1 MISFLRQSWN
11 SSLVKLNTS
20 NPGRVEF
27 CFLDAHSE
35 STTPQAWVLGEHQ
48 LCRFPL
54 SYAYYS
60 FFGYA
65 YELHLNSYP
74 LKMPFESLRFQLR
87 LWLQHLFEK
96 TSHVYIWISLNIRAD
111 PWFLPSSASTQLNS
125 TSTSIEAEIVL
136 FSVHTATHPTS
147 GKVAKW
153 KYFN

>member
-96 TSHVYIWISLNIRAD
+96 ISHVYIWISLNIRAD
-111 PWFLPSSASTQLNS
+111 PWFLYSLVRVVDEVTVIFNS
-125 TSTSIEAEIVL
+125 VDVEIEVIVE
-136 FSVHTATHPTS
+136 
-147 GKVAKW
+147 
-153 KYFN
+153 